1 MNSIQTTEELVA
13 SSARQGV
20 TICGTEAEIVLS
32 YVKVH
37 GYELL
42 ADDDFKL
49 YLHDESEGENHGGD
63 SEQTI
68 RDIVE
73 LCKELNE
80 EMLMD
85 SYSEESPDYDDQLE
99 LRKDTLILETLL
111 TKAERVIPP
120 TVRRYN
126 VVIVEHRKKLVPVL
140 AASWAEAKERVRE
153 MWENRGVVIGQS
165 NFSGIMI
172 SSGG

>member
-1 MNSIQTTEELVA
+1 MQKIERQEELIATV
-13 SSARQGV
+13 ARQGV
-20 TICGTEAEIVLS
+20 TICGTEAEIVLA
-32 YVKVH
+32 YIKVH

-42 ADDDFKL
+42 TDDDYKL
-49 YLHDESEGENHGGD
+49 YLHDESAGEDHSHD
-63 SEQTI
+63 EAQTV

-80 EMLMD
+80 EMLLD

-140 AASWAEAKERVRE
+140 AASWAEAEERVRE
-153 MWENRGVVIGQS
+153 MWENGEVVIGQS
-165 NFSGIMI
+165 DFAGIMI

>member
-1 MNSIQTTEELVA
+1 M
-13 SSARQGV
+13 
-20 TICGTEAEIVLS
+20 
-32 YVKVH
+32 
-37 GYELL
+37 
-42 ADDDFKL
+42 
-49 YLHDESEGENHGGD
+49 
-63 SEQTI
+63 
-68 RDIVE
+68 E

-80 EMLMD
+80 EMLLD

-140 AASWAEAKERVRE
+140 AASWAEAEERVRE
-153 MWENRGVVIGQS
+153 MWENGEVVIGQS
-165 NFSGIMI
+165 DFTGIMI

>member
-99 LRKDTLILETLL
+99 LRKDTLILEAML
-111 TKAERVIPP
+111 ERAQQVIPP
-120 TVRRYN
+120 TIRRYD

-140 AASWAEAKERVRE
+140 AASWAEAEERVRE
-153 MWENRGVVIGQS
+153 MWENGEVVIGQS
-165 NFSGIMI
+165 DFTGIMI

>member
-1 MNSIQTTEELVA
+1 MKRIKSTEALVA

-20 TICGTEAEIVLS
+20 TICGTEAEIVLA
-32 YVKVH
+32 YIKVH

-42 ADDDFKL
+42 ADDDYKL
-49 YLHDESEGENHGGD
+49 YLHDESAGEDHSHD
-63 SEQTI
+63 EAQTV

-80 EMLMD
+80 EMLVD
-85 SYSEESPDYDDQLE
+85 SYSEENPDADDQFE
-99 LRKDTLILETLL
+99 LRKDTLILESML
-111 TKAERVIPP
+111 ERAQQVIPP
-120 TVRRYN
+120 TIRRYD

-140 AASWAEAKERVRE
+140 AASWAEAEARVRE
-153 MWENRGVVIGQS
+153 MWENGEVVIGQS
-165 NFSGIMI
+165 DFAGILI

>member
-1 MNSIQTTEELVA
+1 MKKIELTEELIAAV
-13 SSARQGV
+13 ARQGV
-20 TICGTEAEIVLS
+20 TICGTEAEIVLA
-32 YVKVH
+32 YIKVH

-42 ADDDFKL
+42 TDDDYKL
-49 YLHDESEGENHGGD
+49 YLHDESAGEDNSYD
-63 SEQTI
+63 EPQTV

-80 EMLMD
+80 EMLLD

-126 VVIVEHRKKLVPVL
+126 VVIVEHRKKLVPEG
-140 AASWAEAKERVRE
+140 S
-153 MWENRGVVIGQS
+153 GQC
-165 NFSGIMI
+165 
-172 SSGG
+172 SSGRHPPDLPAVHDGHAHPNLE